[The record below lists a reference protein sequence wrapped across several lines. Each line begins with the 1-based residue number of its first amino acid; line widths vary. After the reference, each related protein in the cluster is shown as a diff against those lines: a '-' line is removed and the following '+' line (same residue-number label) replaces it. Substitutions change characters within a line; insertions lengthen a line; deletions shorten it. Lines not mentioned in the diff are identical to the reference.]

1 MGFIVFSSS
10 AFVISLLGYT
20 VTALKASYSS
30 PGGVPR
36 KYWRRSVLYLVN
48 FLLTYTLI
56 IIGNINMALL
66 HNHVYRFLAD
76 GAQSLNGFANVLTYF
91 VQSRYA
97 RMAFVRCGA
106 DVRNAAPV
114 DVRSSRSLDLM
125 QTMNVRFGGL
135 DEIPLNLEQLLE
147 YEAYLQLQASA

>member
-36 KYWRRSVLYLVN
+36 KYWRRSVWYLAN
-48 FLLTYTLI
+48 FLMTYTLI
-56 IIGNINMALL
+56 IIGNMNMALL

-91 VQSRYA
+91 AQSRHA
-97 RMAFVRCGA
+97 RMASASCSA
-106 DVRNAAPV
+106 DAARIAAARIATPAEG
-114 DVRSSRSLDLM
+114 RSTRTLDL
-125 QTMNVRFGGL
+125 QTTMNVRFGGC
-135 DEIPLNLEQLLE
+135 DEEPLNLEHLLA
-147 YEAYLQLQASA
+147 YEAN